1 MLTQH
6 TQELVMDLHA
16 GICIKGARAICEA
29 VGENPKQIVRL
40 VAELGLPAWRR
51 GGSGSWRALPEDLKR
66 WVHVQRNQH
75 LPEALRADGPIAPG
89 SLGANLS

>member
-1 MLTQH
+1 MLTQ
-6 TQELVMDLHA
+6 TSSETIRDLHA

-51 GGSGSWRALPEDLKR
+51 GGTGSWRALPEDLKR
-66 WVHVQRNQH
+66 WVHVQRDLH
-75 LPEALRADGPIAPG
+75 LPECLRGDRPFGPAARTD
-89 SLGANLS
+89 S